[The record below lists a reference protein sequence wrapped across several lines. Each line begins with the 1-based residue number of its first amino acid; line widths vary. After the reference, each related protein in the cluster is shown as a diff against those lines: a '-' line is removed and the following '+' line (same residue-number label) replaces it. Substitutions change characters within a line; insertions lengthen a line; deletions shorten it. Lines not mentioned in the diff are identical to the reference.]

1 MNSHHTCPAVE
12 VTDLTKVFGTGN
24 RAVRAVDGLTL
35 TIEQGEI
42 VAFLGPNG
50 AGKTTTLDTLLGLST
65 PTSGNVRVLG
75 TSPHQAVAAGD
86 LGVVLQTG
94 GLIPDYTVAETLR
107 AIASVQGGHATTDLA
122 GLAASTGLTPI
133 LGRRVARCSGGELQ
147 RLRLALALAAD
158 PRLLVLDEPTAGM
171 DVTARTAFWDTMRVQ
186 AHGGRTILFAT
197 HYLEEAAAFADRI
210 VIIAHGQLVA
220 DGTVDE
226 IRALGEGAIVSATWA
241 DLDEPALATALKI
254 AGLADSVLGTA
265 LRGEHVEIRTSAP
278 DDVARWL
285 LTATPAAHLGIN
297 AVSLNEVFTAL
308 TDDTGAVEAARV
320 NEPAVV

>member
-1 MNSHHTCPAVE
+1 MSPHTASPAVE
-12 VTDLTKVFGTGN
+12 VTDLTKVFGTGA

-35 TIEQGEI
+35 TVAPGEI

-50 AGKTTTLDTLLGLST
+50 AGKTTTLDTLLGLSA
-65 PTSGNVRVLG
+65 PSSGHVRVLG
-75 TSPHQAVAAGD
+75 TSPRRAAADGC
-86 LGVVLQTG
+86 LGVVLQSG

-107 AIASVQGGHATTDLA
+107 AIASVQGRHATGDLGA
-122 GLAASTGLTPI
+122 LAASTGLAPV

-147 RLRLALALAAD
+147 RLRLALALVAD

-171 DVTARTAFWDTMRVQ
+171 DVTARTSFWDTMREQ

-210 VIIAHGQLVA
+210 VIIARGRLVA

-226 IRALGEGAIVSATWA
+226 IRALGEGTVVSATWEGV
-241 DLDEPALATALKI
+241 DEPALAAAI
-254 AGLADSVLGTA
+254 EAGGLADRVLGTA
-265 LRGEHVEIRTSAP
+265 LRGEHVEIRTSAS

-285 LTATPAAHLGIN
+285 LTATPAAHLGIS

-308 TDDTGAVEAARV
+308 TEDAGATGTARTTHPTAV
-320 NEPAVV
+320 

>member
-1 MNSHHTCPAVE
+1 MNSHHTSPAVE
-12 VTDLTKVFGTGN
+12 VTDLTKVFGTGT

-35 TIEQGEI
+35 TIDQGEI

-50 AGKTTTLDTLLGLST
+50 AGKTTTLDTLLGLSS

-75 TSPHQAVAAGD
+75 TSPHRAVAAGD
-86 LGVVLQTG
+86 LGVVLQTD

-107 AIASVQGGHATTDLA
+107 AVASVQGGHATTDLA

-133 LGRRVARCSGGELQ
+133 LRRRVARCSGGELQ
-147 RLRLALALAAD
+147 RLRLALALVAD

-210 VIIAHGQLVA
+210 VIIARGRLVA

-226 IRALGEGAIVSATWA
+226 IRALGEGAVVSATWEG
-241 DLDEPALATALKI
+241 LDEPALAAALKVS
-254 AGLADSVLGTA
+254 GLADSVLGTA

-308 TDDTGAVEAARV
+308 TDDDAVA
-320 NEPAVV
+320 